1 MPSLSSS
8 SLLPNNK
15 TKIVSYG
22 GTNNS
27 NDADGVED
35 DQPLL
40 GSATTCNTAV
50 DDDNIFKDL
59 LYYGGSSRNDIG
71 SKTHPTRTP
80 IKRFKRHRNYYIW
93 CLNEFRH
100 WWKTSRLLVRLSGG
114 YVFCH
119 NNYKAVVT
127 ATTTVAAAMGGTG
140 GAIGGVGDT
149 ASVTTSNNAWYS
161 LITTSLTKTKGKMK
175 YKDHSRHAFK
185 MMKTIGRGGVS
196 KDFLNNVR
204 PVSRKNYRMSWMF
217 ALLRPIET

>member
-8 SLLPNNK
+8 LLPEE
-15 TKIVSYG
+15 TKISSYG
-22 GTNNS
+22 GVS
-27 NDADGVED
+27 QNDGDGVDEG
-35 DQPLL
+35 QPLL
-40 GSATTCNTAV
+40 AATKTTTITI
-50 DDDNIFKDL
+50 DEENIFKDL
-59 LYYGGSSRNDIG
+59 LYYGSSGKSSTN
-71 SKTHPTRTP
+71 SYKTHPTRTP

-140 GAIGGVGDT
+140 GAIGGVGAT

-204 PVSRKNYRMSWMF
+204 PVSGKKYRMSWMF
-217 ALLRPIET
+217 ALPRPIET